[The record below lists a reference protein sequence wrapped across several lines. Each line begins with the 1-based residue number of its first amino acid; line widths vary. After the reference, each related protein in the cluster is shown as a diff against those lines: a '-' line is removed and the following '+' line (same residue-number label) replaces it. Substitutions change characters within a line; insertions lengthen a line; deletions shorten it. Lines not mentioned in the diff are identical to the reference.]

1 MVELQHQ
8 KAPYS
13 PTLASLASAINEA
26 LASGVSPSEIMEMVA
41 TGSNNSAEQPQL
53 VDSSSDAQDCPIYA
67 ELPEGLIDLPS
78 ASKLH
83 GVNLNTM
90 MNWIRKNQVQ
100 VVGRLKAPARGGGYL
115 VVSEDELLNHMA
127 SPRNKGGRPYNRKLS
142 A

>member
-1 MVELQHQ
+1 MVELQQ
-8 KAPYS
+8 IDS
-13 PTLASLASAINEA
+13 PFEPSLASLASAIDEA
-26 LASGVSPSEIMEMVA
+26 LASGVSPSEILHMVA
-41 TGSNNSAEQPQL
+41 ASSSTLAEQPQL
-53 VDSSSDAQDCPIYA
+53 ADSSSDDQECPIYT